1 MQTKLVERDDS
12 EGSEGSTE
20 AREYSKEN
28 SHVIIVSN
36 IQDNYKK

>member
-28 SHVIIVSN
+28 SHLIIVSN
-36 IQDNYKK
+36 IQNNYKK